1 MNNKI
6 RIKKEDSESQ
16 KKVRGFWIWFT
27 TWVSQDDIRNSY
39 FNKEYLANTEKDFKN
54 NIKFYDAQYILYY
67 GKEFPGLNIILD
79 NVNEKDIKDIL
90 EKKKKKWILNEKQ
103 GDFAIEVNTHLKQAD
118 IYYQIDDVKAKANFN
133 NKREDIFVLVK
144 FVQDPVMIKEMQIDI
159 VNILTIM
166 QRNIIYRGVPENILN
181 DGLRDGLKITR
192 RYQVHDQTR
201 QGESESGKE
210 AGELDILLST
220 KEEDLPI
227 SVIEALILNRLDKN
241 NLKKHIDKALTKYD
255 PNGCPVIVI
264 IIYSRNDNFENLANS
279 ITNYLKEYEF
289 PYNIKEEFQEVDS
302 GYTESRHWKLEL
314 IRSKKSVSVHIYDF
328 NMSDKVSQDI
338 DCHNETH

>member
-1 MNNKI
+1 M
-6 RIKKEDSESQ
+6 
-16 KKVRGFWIWFT
+16 
-27 TWVSQDDIRNSY
+27 
-39 FNKEYLANTEKDFKN
+39 
-54 NIKFYDAQYILYY
+54 
-67 GKEFPGLNIILD
+67 
-79 NVNEKDIKDIL
+79 
-90 EKKKKKWILNEKQ
+90 
-103 GDFAIEVNTHLKQAD
+103 
-118 IYYQIDDVKAKANFN
+118 
-133 NKREDIFVLVK
+133 
-144 FVQDPVMIKEMQIDI
+144 
-159 VNILTIM
+159 
-166 QRNIIYRGVPENILN
+166 
-181 DGLRDGLKITR
+181 
-192 RYQVHDQTR
+192 
-201 QGESESGKE
+201 
-210 AGELDILLST
+210 
-220 KEEDLPI
+220 PI